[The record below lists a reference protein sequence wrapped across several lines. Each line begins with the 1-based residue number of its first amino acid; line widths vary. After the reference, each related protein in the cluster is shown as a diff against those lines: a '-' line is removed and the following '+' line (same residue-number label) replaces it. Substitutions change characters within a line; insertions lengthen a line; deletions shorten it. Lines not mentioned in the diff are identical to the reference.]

1 MGRYLAGFAF
11 VLAACGGHSGGG
23 IDKFIGAQCNNNGQC
38 DHTCF
43 TGGDYP
49 AGFCSIGC
57 ASDNDCPTDTYCTTK
72 SGGVC
77 LYVCPPFDCGRL
89 GPGWGCHEVDHVG
102 GGKVDVCIG
111 N

>member
-1 MGRYLAGFAF
+1 MARFLLGLAVA
-11 VLAACGGHSGGG
+11 LAACGGHGGGG
-23 IDKFIGAQCNNNGQC
+23 IDQTIGATCTNNGQC
-38 DHTCF
+38 NHTCF
-43 TGGDYP
+43 TGGNFP

-57 ASDNDCPTDTYCTTK
+57 ASDADCPSDTYCTTP

-77 LYVCPPFDCGRL
+77 LFICPPFDCSRL
-89 GPGWGCHEVDHVG
+89 GAGWGCHTVDDRS